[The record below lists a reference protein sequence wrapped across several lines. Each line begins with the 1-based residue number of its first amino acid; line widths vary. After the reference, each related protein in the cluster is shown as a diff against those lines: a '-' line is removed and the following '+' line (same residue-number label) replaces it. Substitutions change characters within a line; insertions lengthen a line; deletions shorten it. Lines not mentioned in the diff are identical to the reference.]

1 MKSDT
6 IQIQTTDEE
15 PPFIQHCVKLVDFLS
30 KVLDEDCELVLLSF
44 SKDKENGQIVAIR
57 NGYISGRKIGDGILA
72 EGREALAS
80 HAFRYSNSIV
90 NYAIGAPN
98 GNHLACSTLLLGDN
112 PENPEGMLSINR
124 VVTATYSFESAH
136 QSANQFNQLF
146 EPFFAGAR
154 PEPVFMNGPDDLVTP
169 LDVSFREK
177 FKSALAEVTG
187 GSEKEPKN
195 LSVPER
201 ISVINVLKKQGVF
214 EMRKA
219 VNAAANFFNLSE
231 PTIYRYIQKTV

>member
-1 MKSDT
+1 MKSDA
-6 IQIQTTDEE
+6 IKVQTTDEE
-15 PPFIQHCVKLVDFLS
+15 SPFIQRCIKLVDFLS
-30 KVLDEDCELVLLSF
+30 KVLDEDCELVLFSF
-44 SKDKENGQIVAIR
+44 SRDKENGEIVAIR

-124 VVTATYSFESAH
+124 GVTATYAFESAR
-136 QSANQFNQLF
+136 QSANQFSQLY
-146 EPFFAGAR
+146 ESLFAGSR
-154 PEPVFMNGPDDLVTP
+154 PVPVFTSSQNDSVTP
-169 LDVSFREK
+169 LDVSLREK

-219 VNAAANFFNLSE
+219 VNVAADFFNLSE
-231 PTIYRYIQKTV
+231 PTIYRYIQKAV